1 MELRF
6 NELIV
11 CSVKRLTRPKFNHE
25 FTQFNDNLAFGGSEA
40 QEENDQKFDI
50 EEDYDPT
57 VEQPQAFRDH
67 QWTSLGANRHDVGYD
82 GVPSDCA
89 MNYVSTFG
97 KISTGENFRVLF
109 TIQNESASYSLTNI
123 RMSVRVQRIS
133 YVVRGMNIDK
143 KKYYAMTREQQKENP
158 LRE

>member
-25 FTQFNDNLAFGGSEA
+25 FTQFNDNLAFGGGEA

-57 VEQPQAFRDH
+57 VEQP
-67 QWTSLGANRHDVGYD
+67 
-82 GVPSDCA
+82 
-89 MNYVSTFG
+89 
-97 KISTGENFRVLF
+97 
-109 TIQNESASYSLTNI
+109 
-123 RMSVRVQRIS
+123 
-133 YVVRGMNIDK
+133 
-143 KKYYAMTREQQKENP
+143 
-158 LRE
+158 

>member
-1 MELRF
+1 M
-6 NELIV
+6 
-11 CSVKRLTRPKFNHE
+11 P
-25 FTQFNDNLAFGGSEA
+25 A
-40 QEENDQKFDI
+40 
-50 EEDYDPT
+50 
-57 VEQPQAFRDH
+57 
-67 QWTSLGANRHDVGYD
+67 
-82 GVPSDCA
+82 DCA

>member
-1 MELRF
+1 
-6 NELIV
+6 
-11 CSVKRLTRPKFNHE
+11 
-25 FTQFNDNLAFGGSEA
+25 
-40 QEENDQKFDI
+40 
-50 EEDYDPT
+50 
-57 VEQPQAFRDH
+57 
-67 QWTSLGANRHDVGYD
+67 
-82 GVPSDCA
+82 

>member
-1 MELRF
+1 
-6 NELIV
+6 
-11 CSVKRLTRPKFNHE
+11 
-25 FTQFNDNLAFGGSEA
+25 
-40 QEENDQKFDI
+40 
-50 EEDYDPT
+50 
-57 VEQPQAFRDH
+57 
-67 QWTSLGANRHDVGYD
+67 
-82 GVPSDCA
+82 

-143 KKYYAMTREQQKENP
+143 KKYYAMTREQQKENS